1 MAAGKISLKWPA
13 RGGHSYRG
21 PTVQAALPAAAACRG
36 SPLEV
41 SFNICG
47 ARDDDDNEHCD
58 RDDAEVSRT
67 FAVIR

>member
-21 PTVQAALPAAAACRG
+21 PTVQAALPVAAACRG

-41 SFNICG
+41 SFNI
-47 ARDDDDNEHCD
+47 
-58 RDDAEVSRT
+58 
-67 FAVIR
+67 